1 LARVRLSGRLFAL
14 ALAGLLAPG
23 CHMFRSAEADRTVWN
38 ELPSDPRPEL
48 WAEGEPRIAVVFE
61 GAYRALG
68 DAPPSFDPNATE
80 YYRRK
85 LRRAGAFTQVLKRDH
100 AEAGGL
106 PVVRMQRS
114 FREDDHTVANLS
126 QALTIPGVLGYRFG
140 LVATLTLELTR
151 PDARRLRSPQLAR
164 PHLPLRQQ
172 PRQRA
177 PPGLFRGGSGQHRS
191 HPAPAPRRPGSLR
204 GRAVAR
210 ALRHAR

>member
-151 PDARRLRSPQLAR
+151 PDAPPVVYEARSSLVRIYHYASNHDNARRLVYFEADRANTEAILHQL
-164 PHLPLRQQ
+164 
-172 PRQRA
+172 RA
-177 PPGLFRGGSGQHRS
+177 
-191 HPAPAPRRPGSLR
+191 APALFEAAP
-204 GRAVAR
+204 
-210 ALRHAR
+210 